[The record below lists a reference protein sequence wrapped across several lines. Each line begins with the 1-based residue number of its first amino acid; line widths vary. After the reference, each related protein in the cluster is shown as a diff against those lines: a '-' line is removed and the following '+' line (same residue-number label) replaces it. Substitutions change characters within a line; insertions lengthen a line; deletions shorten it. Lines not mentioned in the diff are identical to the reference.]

1 MKTSK
6 MLGFVIVMQAVIL
19 IGQWTGQPAVRSAK
33 ADVSLPNPGER
44 QLAILDE
51 LKSLN
56 SKMDHLISITQSGD
70 MKVEVTKVDKNK

>member
-6 MLGFVIVMQAVIL
+6 MLGFVMVMQAVIL
-19 IGQWTGQPAVRSAK
+19 IGQWTGQPAVQSAK

-51 LKSLN
+51 LKNLN
-56 SKMDHLISITQSGD
+56 SKMDHLISIAQSGD

>member
-19 IGQWTGQPAVRSAK
+19 LGQWTGQPAVRPAS
-33 ADVSLPNPGER
+33 ADVTLPNPGER

-51 LKSLN
+51 LKTLN
-56 SKMDHLISITQSGD
+56 GKMDHLVSLVQSGD
-70 MKVEVTKVDKNK
+70 MKVEVTKVDRSK